1 MAASANDTTLES
13 VVLASPVLSAIHA
26 AWPAVGLP
34 DGWLVAGAVAQTVW
48 NNAFGFS
55 ANHGIKDA
63 DIIYFD
69 RSDLTET
76 TEEHHGKRIRRLFC
90 ALTGGRRR

>member
-48 NNAFGFS
+48 NNCIS
-55 ANHGIKDA
+55 
-63 DIIYFD
+63 
-69 RSDLTET
+69 
-76 TEEHHGKRIRRLFC
+76 
-90 ALTGGRRR
+90 